1 MDSHTFLNSSIQKL
15 KVADHLLSTTYS
27 IVKDPKL
34 LVSVIENIF
43 NAMEFAVEAMLVHEK
58 NFKTIEYSSS
68 FESKMEMFR
77 RKILS
82 KYTIDAEIITF
93 INELKTLLDEH
104 KSSKVEFTKK
114 EKFVITDDDF
124 NLKML
129 TFDEV
134 RKEHTKAKHYID
146 DISKIISKYD

>member
-1 MDSHTFLNSSIQKL
+1 MDSHTLLNSSIQKL

-27 IVKDPKL
+27 LVKDPKL

-43 NAMEFAVEAMLVHEK
+43 HAMEYAVEAVLVHEK
-58 NFKTIEYSSS
+58 NFKTFDYSPSYD
-68 FESKMEMFR
+68 SKMEMFR

-82 KYTIDAEIITF
+82 KYIIDADIITF
-93 INELKTLLDEH
+93 INELKAVIDEH

-124 NLKML
+124 NLKTL

-134 RKEHTKAKHYID
+134 RKQHTKAKHYINE
-146 DISKIISKYD
+146 ISKIISKYD